1 MNLNEKLIMDGNKP
15 VLLVEDDKVDAL
27 TVKRAFRE
35 LDISNSIINV
45 GNGEE
50 ALDYLNNQ
58 KNKKPCMILLD
69 INMPKM
75 NGIEFLKCFRQKEM
89 FKYIPI
95 IVVTTSLDDGDK
107 YEKFSLSVSGYMVK
121 PIEYNLFLN
130 TINTIKSYWSLSK
143 FPPSI
148 Q

>member
-1 MNLNEKLIMDGNKP
+1 
-15 VLLVEDDKVDAL
+15 
-27 TVKRAFRE
+27 
-35 LDISNSIINV
+35 
-45 GNGEE
+45 
-50 ALDYLNNQ
+50 
-58 KNKKPCMILLD
+58 MILLD

-89 FKYIPI
+89 FKYIPV
-95 IVVTTSLDDGDK
+95 IVVTTSQDDGDK
-107 YEKFSLSVSGYMVK
+107 YEMFDLSVSGYMVK

>member
-107 YEKFSLSVSGYMVK
+107 YEMFSLSVSGYMVK